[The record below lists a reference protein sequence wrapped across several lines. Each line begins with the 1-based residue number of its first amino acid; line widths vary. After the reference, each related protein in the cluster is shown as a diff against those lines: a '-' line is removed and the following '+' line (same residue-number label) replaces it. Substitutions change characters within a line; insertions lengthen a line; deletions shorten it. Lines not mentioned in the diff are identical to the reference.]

1 MEGVLTL
8 KTRCLLFF
16 NEFRKNPVLKTA
28 YILYF
33 LLTFAWSIYS
43 SLYSFAY
50 DDFFSG
56 LCVLI
61 LGSLVYFVFFAFISY
76 EFGRMDFS
84 VGFEECCSAIKYG
97 RVEAIEARIL
107 VMIFLAMPCLIINL
121 LIYIIAGIVCS
132 AGAAAIFHVLAHIVI
147 NFFVVPLI
155 GTLLGAVLA
164 IYAKRGVAYIVL
176 LVITFFS
183 SPAVN
188 GFCADLY
195 YSTGISANR
204 WLRVFPFMTP
214 SSFFYTPNIA
224 YGYSLRP
231 YRLFAFLMW
240 ILVLCALLLFF
251 FARNRYGKHF
261 LVLGVACLTLG
272 LCCAPIV
279 LQNNS
284 DNIEDIESTEEV
296 GGEIRYYI
304 INKTSP
310 PDACP
315 EFKITSYDM
324 ELKLSNVLHAEVKV
338 SVSPSN
344 LDIYGFTLYH
354 GYKVKEVKDESGRDL
369 KFRQNDDWI
378 EVESAGETSSLTFTY
393 SGYSNTHYSNGQ
405 GASLPG
411 TFAYYPRAGY
421 VTCYGDTGYE
431 TLTLDEPTQF
441 DVKIKNRKKFFTN
454 LNRTGK
460 NTFSGKTTGLTIV
473 GGFYKED
480 KIGDTNLVYTY
491 VDMDVNEIKKV
502 FSNLMQT
509 YDRSFN
515 TVMVTQLYDGV
526 SMRDYGDTLVFT
538 GVSLKGIEM
547 DYFLSQVPESR
558 GDFGLQAYVFEYMRD
573 TFASYAAGDKS
584 IGENTRY
591 VRIEDAASRYGDE
604 YCREAIDKYLYDE
617 GDTRTPDEFI
627 DDLNRGTENVEN

>member
-1 MEGVLTL
+1 MKGVLTL

-16 NEFRKNPVLKTA
+16 NEFRKNPVLKIA
-28 YILYF
+28 YIIYF
-33 LLTFAWSIYS
+33 LPTFAWSV
-43 SLYSFAY
+43 YSFVNSLIY
-50 DDFFSG
+50 KEIFFG
-56 LCVLI
+56 LCFTLVVSLI
-61 LGSLVYFVFFAFISY
+61 YFVFFAFISY

-284 DNIEDIESTEEV
+284 DNIEDIESTEEA

-324 ELKLSNVLHAEVKV
+324 ELKLSNVLHAEVNV

-354 GYKVKEVKDESGRDL
+354 GYKVKSVRDESGRDL

-480 KIGDTNLVYTY
+480 KIGDTNLVYTS
-491 VDMDVNEIKKV
+491 VGRDVNEIKKV

-515 TVMVTQLYDGV
+515 TVMVTQLYVGV

-547 DYFLSQVPESR
+547 DYFLSQIPESR

-584 IGENTRY
+584 IGMNTRY
-591 VRIEDAASRYGDE
+591 VRVEAAADKYGDE
-604 YCREAIDKYLYDE
+604 YCRKAIDKYLYDE
-617 GDTRTPDEFI
+617 SDTRTPDEFI
-627 DDLNRGTENVEN
+627 NDLNRGTENVEN

>member
-1 MEGVLTL
+1 M
-8 KTRCLLFF
+8 
-16 NEFRKNPVLKTA
+16 
-28 YILYF
+28 
-33 LLTFAWSIYS
+33 
-43 SLYSFAY
+43 
-50 DDFFSG
+50 
-56 LCVLI
+56 LI

-251 FARNRYGKHF
+251 FARKRYGKHF

-480 KIGDTNLVYTY
+480 KIGDTNLVYTS
-491 VDMDVNEIKKV
+491 VGRDVNEIKKV

-547 DYFLSQVPESR
+547 DYFLSQIPESR

-584 IGENTRY
+584 IGMNTRY
-591 VRIEDAASRYGDE
+591 VRVEAAADKYGDE
-604 YCREAIDKYLYDE
+604 YCKKAIDKYLYDE
-617 GDTRTPDEFI
+617 SDTRTPDEFI

>member
-1 MEGVLTL
+1 M
-8 KTRCLLFF
+8 
-16 NEFRKNPVLKTA
+16 
-28 YILYF
+28 
-33 LLTFAWSIYS
+33 
-43 SLYSFAY
+43 YSFAY

-354 GYKVKEVKDESGRDL
+354 GYKVKSVRDESGRDL

-454 LNRTGK
+454 LDRTGK

-558 GDFGLQAYVFEYMRD
+558 GDFGLQAYIFEYMRG
-573 TFASYAAGDKS
+573 TFEEYAEGDKS
-584 IGENTRY
+584 IGMNTRY
-591 VRIEDAASRYGDE
+591 VRVEAAADKYGDE
-604 YCREAIDKYLYDE
+604 YCRKAIDKYLYDE
-617 GDTRTPDEFI
+617 SDTRTPDEFI
-627 DDLNRGTENVEN
+627 NDLNRGTENVEN

>member
-1 MEGVLTL
+1 MKRISL
-8 KTRCLLFF
+8 LLFK
-16 NEFRKNPVLKTA
+16 EFKKNTVLIIAYIIYLLLALVVTA
-28 YILYF
+28 YGFIFMLDGRSSTFF
-33 LLTFAWSIYS
+33 L
-43 SLYSFAY
+43 
-50 DDFFSG
+50 DG
-56 LCVLI
+56 VQLI
-61 LGSLVYFVFFAFISY
+61 LLASLLHFVFYSLVSY
-76 EFGRMDFS
+76 EFCRSDCA
-84 VGFEECCSAIKYG
+84 VGFDECACAM
-97 RVEAIEARIL
+97 EAGKSRLLAGKLLVLISLTLPIL
-107 VMIFLAMPCLIINL
+107 VLNIITIAVGTVIANAGMAFFQVLLHILLNL
-121 LIYIIAGIVCS
+121 LILPAVG
-132 AGAAAIFHVLAHIVI
+132 VL
-147 NFFVVPLI
+147 F
-155 GTLLGAVLA
+155 GAVLA
-164 IYAKRGVAYIVL
+164 YGAKRGIAYIIIAVVTLLSTPLAGDWCVTIYKATGFSASVL
-176 LVITFFS
+176 TRL
-183 SPAVN
+183 
-188 GFCADLY
+188 
-195 YSTGISANR
+195 
-204 WLRVFPFMTP
+204 FPFMTP
-214 SSFFYTPNIA
+214 STMLISSDLA

-231 YRLFAFLMW
+231 YRIFAYAVW
-240 ILVLCALLLFF
+240 ILVLCAVLFF
-251 FARNRYGKHF
+251 YISKERGKKKRLF
-261 LVLGVACLTLG
+261 SAVVCLVAGMCLL
-272 LCCAPIV
+272 PFV
-279 LQNNS
+279 FRSNS
-284 DNIEDIESTEEV
+284 DIIYDDMNSEGVGRETVYYDRNNIT
-296 GGEIRYYI
+296 
-304 INKTSP
+304 P

-354 GYKVKEVKDESGRDL
+354 GYKVKEVKDESGREL
-369 KFRQNDDWI
+369 KFKQTGDWI

-558 GDFGLQAYVFEYMRD
+558 GDFGLQAYIFEYMRG
-573 TFASYAAGDKS
+573 TFEEYAEGDKS
-584 IGENTRY
+584 IGRNTRY
-591 VRIEDAASRYGDE
+591 VRVEAAADKYGDE
-604 YCREAIDKYLYDE
+604 YCKKAIDKYLYDE
-617 GDTRTPDEFI
+617 SDTRTPDEFI

>member
-1 MEGVLTL
+1 M
-8 KTRCLLFF
+8 
-16 NEFRKNPVLKTA
+16 
-28 YILYF
+28 
-33 LLTFAWSIYS
+33 
-43 SLYSFAY
+43 
-50 DDFFSG
+50 
-56 LCVLI
+56 LI

-480 KIGDTNLVYTY
+480 KIGDTNLVYTS
-491 VDMDVNEIKKV
+491 VGRDVNEIKKV

-515 TVMVTQLYDGV
+515 TIMVAELREGKYL
-526 SMRDYGDTLVFT
+526 RDYGDTLVFT
-538 GVSLKGIEM
+538 GMSLTGIEM
-547 DYFLSQVPESR
+547 DYFLSQVPEIR
-558 GDFGLQAYVFEYMRD
+558 ADFGLQAYVFEYMRD

-584 IGENTRY
+584 IGMNTRY
-591 VRIEDAASRYGDE
+591 VRVEAAADKYGDE
-604 YCREAIDKYLYDE
+604 YCKKAIDKYLYDE
-617 GDTRTPDEFI
+617 SDTRTPDEFI

>member
-1 MEGVLTL
+1 
-8 KTRCLLFF
+8 
-16 NEFRKNPVLKTA
+16 
-28 YILYF
+28 
-33 LLTFAWSIYS
+33 
-43 SLYSFAY
+43 
-50 DDFFSG
+50 
-56 LCVLI
+56 
-61 LGSLVYFVFFAFISY
+61 
-76 EFGRMDFS
+76 MDFS

-97 RVEAIEARIL
+97 RVEAIGARIL

-272 LCCAPIV
+272 LGCAPIV

-284 DNIEDIESTEEV
+284 DNIEEIESTEEV

-558 GDFGLQAYVFEYMRD
+558 EDFGLQAYIFEYMRG
-573 TFASYAAGDKS
+573 TFEEYAEGDKS
-584 IGENTRY
+584 IGRNTRY
-591 VRIEDAASRYGDE
+591 VRVEAAADKYGDE
-604 YCREAIDKYLYDE
+604 YCRKAIDKYLYDE
-617 GDTRTPDEFI
+617 SDTRTPDEFI

>member
-1 MEGVLTL
+1 M
-8 KTRCLLFF
+8 
-16 NEFRKNPVLKTA
+16 
-28 YILYF
+28 
-33 LLTFAWSIYS
+33 
-43 SLYSFAY
+43 
-50 DDFFSG
+50 
-56 LCVLI
+56 LI

-121 LIYIIAGIVCS
+121 LIYIIVGIVCS

-354 GYKVKEVKDESGRDL
+354 GYKVKSVRDESGRDL

-480 KIGDTNLVYTY
+480 KIGDTNLVYTS
-491 VDMDVNEIKKV
+491 VGRDVNEIKKV

-515 TVMVTQLYDGV
+515 TIMVAELCEGKF
-526 SMRDYGDTLVFT
+526 MRDYGDTLIFT
-538 GVSLKGIEM
+538 NLALSAVEM

-584 IGENTRY
+584 IGMNTRY
-591 VRIEDAASRYGDE
+591 VRVEAAADKYGDE
-604 YCREAIDKYLYDE
+604 YCRKAIDKYLYDE
-617 GDTRTPDEFI
+617 SDTRTPDEFI

>member
-1 MEGVLTL
+1 MKGVLTL

-16 NEFRKNPVLKTA
+16 NEFRKNPVLKIA
-28 YILYF
+28 YIIYF
-33 LLTFAWSIYS
+33 LPTFAWSV
-43 SLYSFAY
+43 YSFVNSLIY
-50 DDFFSG
+50 KEIFFG
-56 LCVLI
+56 LCFTLVVSLI
-61 LGSLVYFVFFAFISY
+61 YFVFFAFISY

-284 DNIEDIESTEEV
+284 DNIEDIESTEEA

-324 ELKLSNVLHAEVKV
+324 ELKLSNVLHAEVNV

-354 GYKVKEVKDESGRDL
+354 GYKVKSVRDESGRDL

-558 GDFGLQAYVFEYMRD
+558 GDFGLQAYIFEYMRG
-573 TFASYAAGDKS
+573 TFEEYA
-584 IGENTRY
+584 
-591 VRIEDAASRYGDE
+591 
-604 YCREAIDKYLYDE
+604 E
-617 GDTRTPDEFI
+617 G
-627 DDLNRGTENVEN
+627 G

>member
-1 MEGVLTL
+1 M
-8 KTRCLLFF
+8 
-16 NEFRKNPVLKTA
+16 
-28 YILYF
+28 
-33 LLTFAWSIYS
+33 
-43 SLYSFAY
+43 YSFAY

-240 ILVLCALLLFF
+240 ILVLCAALLFF

-558 GDFGLQAYVFEYMRD
+558 GDFGLQAYIFEYMRG
-573 TFASYAAGDKS
+573 TFEEYAEGDKS
-584 IGENTRY
+584 IGMNTRY
-591 VRIEDAASRYGDE
+591 VRVEAAADKYGDE
-604 YCREAIDKYLYDE
+604 YCRKAIDKYLYDE
-617 GDTRTPDEFI
+617 SDTRTPDEFI
-627 DDLNRGTENVEN
+627 NDLNRGTENVEN

>member
-1 MEGVLTL
+1 M
-8 KTRCLLFF
+8 
-16 NEFRKNPVLKTA
+16 
-28 YILYF
+28 
-33 LLTFAWSIYS
+33 
-43 SLYSFAY
+43 
-50 DDFFSG
+50 
-56 LCVLI
+56 LI

-284 DNIEDIESTEEV
+284 DNIEDIESTEEA

-515 TVMVTQLYDGV
+515 TIMVAELREGKYL
-526 SMRDYGDTLVFT
+526 RDYGDTLVFT
-538 GVSLKGIEM
+538 GMSLTGIEM
-547 DYFLSQVPESR
+547 DYFLSQIPESR

-584 IGENTRY
+584 IGMNTRY
-591 VRIEDAASRYGDE
+591 VRVEAAADKYGDE
-604 YCREAIDKYLYDE
+604 YCRKAIDKYLYDE
-617 GDTRTPDEFI
+617 SDTRTPDEFI
-627 DDLNRGTENVEN
+627 NDLNRGTENVEN